1 MDEGDFFFLIII
13 IPLKHS
19 SLSTLSIVKL
29 ICIDPNGSEVRRV
42 QVDVLSCALLC

>member
-1 MDEGDFFFLIII
+1 MDEGHLFF

-29 ICIDPNGSEVRRV
+29 ICTDPGSSEVRIV

>member
-1 MDEGDFFFLIII
+1 MREIFF

-29 ICIDPNGSEVRRV
+29 ICTDPSGSGVRMV
-42 QVDVLSCALLC
+42 QVDVLSCALLR